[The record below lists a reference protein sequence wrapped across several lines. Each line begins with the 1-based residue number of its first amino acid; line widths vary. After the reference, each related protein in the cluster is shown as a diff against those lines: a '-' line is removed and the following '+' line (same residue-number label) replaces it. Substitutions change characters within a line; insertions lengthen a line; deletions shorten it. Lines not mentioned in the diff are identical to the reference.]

1 MSLPVTDFGTLFLES
16 YTKSGLAWV
25 QTIGCLFIIYG
36 YFVSNKKFLWKVLL
50 AHGISGLLGL
60 IIENFFIAKQQS
72 NKAENWAFLLLINE
86 VNWIIHEASTVL
98 YSSVKLSAIVTN
110 NMHKKILNG
119 ILISSLVIFAL
130 LRLNIG
136 YLRFRDNVT
145 MNPSIATAH
154 SYAFLIWGFADLI
167 IFALLV
173 QNTINLGS
181 QAIDGLL
188 GTLLKSSIPRIT
200 ILVLNTFLIV
210 ILGQLPAPLSVGMN
224 NLNSLAW
231 SIKGTYP
238 IILMFDMHT
247 TKDML
252 LMTQTRLNSSMEN
265 TTNYKSQNKSTV
277 NVFGRS
283 DV

>member
-1 MSLPVTDFGTLFLES
+1 MSTIVTKPDFGTLFLES

-25 QTIGCLFIIYG
+25 QTVGCLFIIYG

-50 AHGISGLLGL
+50 AHGISGFLGL
-60 IIENFFIAKQQS
+60 VIENLFIAKQQS

-86 VNWIIHEASTVL
+86 VNWIIHEATTVW
-98 YSSVKLSAIVTN
+98 YSSVKLSAIITN
-110 NMHKKILNG
+110 SMHKKVLNG
-119 ILISSLVIFAL
+119 ILFACLAIFAL

-136 YLRFRDNVT
+136 YLRFRDNTT

-154 SYAFLIWGFADLI
+154 SYAFLIWGFADLV
-167 IFALLV
+167 IFVLLI
-173 QNTINLGS
+173 QNTISLGS
-181 QAIDGLL
+181 QSVDGLL
-188 GTLLKSSIPRIT
+188 GTLFKSSIPRIT

-210 ILGQLPAPLSVGMN
+210 VLGQLSTPLSVGMN

-231 SIKGTYP
+231 AIKGTYP

-252 LMTQTRLNSSMEN
+252 LMTQEKLSNGLTTSM
-265 TTNYKSQNKSTV
+265 KPRKTV
-277 NVFGRS
+277 NIFGTGS
-283 DV
+283 SA